1 MQTTSSEIDLTRAI
15 RGAYRER
22 GWEAFRDGK
31 ARLRTVDLD
40 ESGAISITGEVQD
53 KDDLSYKQDV
63 RLVPDAGGSTQVSG
77 TCTCRTMVNCSH
89 VAALIYAWTSRQGTD
104 EPQEAFESNL
114 EPDDEEL
121 SGDLAKYLDV
131 LEQAAAKPPRA
142 HAQAGAEA
150 ALRYELALER
160 GDDGSVRPVVRPL
173 KLALDKDGQPR
184 GKPESYSVE
193 NVYQKPR
200 PGFLTADDIAVLETL
215 AGSSGHGLE
224 EDDKVDLRGPFAA
237 WALERMLATGRAYW
251 ADSKT
256 AGPLTRGP
264 ARTGQPAWHKDRDGR
279 RSFGVMPQTSLSDMS
294 AIQLPLSTPFYL
306 DPQSAVC
313 GPIDVHMPGELAA
326 VLLAGPPVPKEQAG
340 AFATAVTNR
349 LGDVLPKLPSG
360 GNERLSEGL
369 IRQLD
374 ALEQAAPSQPRQQ
387 RREVESKRT
396 QLRYYLGLEQGKA
409 GLVAVVK
416 PATVSWDEEGT
427 ESAPKAYSVRNVYNQ
442 PRASFLSADDV
453 GVLETLAG
461 ASGSALGHET
471 QVELRG
477 PFAAWALERM
487 LATGRTYWSARPQAG
502 ALARGEPAEGEPAWV
517 TGERGSQRFTVLPDA
532 PLATLLPLSTPYYVN
547 LQTREAGPVQL
558 DPEEHPISGE
568 LVAALLAGPP
578 VPAGEAR
585 PFRQALE
592 SRVGKALP
600 AMPAAPERQETRT
613 VTPTPIV
620 RLSQAR
626 IHPLPSPRGWRS
638 SPPPEVVDAA
648 IAELHFDYGGARI
661 VEGDPAATLE
671 WLEDEKLVRVPRADV
686 IERQTIE
693 RLGQAG
699 LEEVRPEGRSRRA
712 ARQGPIWRGLLKEH
726 AYDDKD
732 AWLAFCYTALSE
744 LQTAGWRVEIDDDFP
759 YEVLPA
765 PQDWTFEVTEEDDG
779 KAFSVRFGVE
789 IDGDHL
795 DLRPHL
801 DSIVQQLDKRQEAQ
815 DQAAEQAGDKA
826 AAVAQEREPRPLFV
840 SLGDGR
846 HLPLPT
852 GKIEPVAR
860 TLQELVEAGEGEVA
874 HGGPRIPAARL
885 GELSALET
893 AADGAGLRLDGG
905 RRLRALAE
913 ALRTGTGLGDVP
925 TPKGLEGTLRDYQHD
940 GFAWLQTLA
949 HHGFGGILADDMGLG
964 KTIQA
969 LAHVLAEKE
978 QGRLH
983 RPALLVAPTSVVHN
997 WVNEARRFAP
1007 DLKVLVLHGPN
1018 RSERFPEIGDFDLV
1032 VTTYALLPR
1041 DRQALTQHGYHV
1053 LLCDEAQNVKNAD
1066 AQAARVLRELDAQ
1079 QAICLTGT
1087 PMENHLDELWSLMR
1101 VGVPGVFAD
1110 RKTFRKSFRTPIE
1123 KRNDQRRRSILS
1135 RRVRPFLLRRTK
1147 IQVASELPPRT
1158 EMREPVELTDA
1169 QVTLYEQVR
1178 QQMDQK
1184 VRQEIREKG
1193 LARSQI
1199 TVLDALLKLRQVCC
1213 DPRLVKLE
1221 QAKDVKSSAKLE
1233 RLIGM
1238 LEDLTDEGRQV
1249 LVFSQFTSMLSLI
1262 AERLEA
1268 IGFDYVTLTGATR
1281 DRQTPVEMF
1290 QDGEVP
1296 IFLISLKA
1304 GGTGLNLTAADT
1316 VIHYDPWWNP
1326 AVEAQAS
1333 DRAHRIGQDKP
1344 VFVYKMIAEG
1354 TVEERIVDMQ
1364 ARKRDLASLVQSAE
1378 QGKGPAFTEE
1388 DLEELL
1394 SPVQG

>member
-77 TCTCRTMVNCSH
+77 TCTCRTMVNCAH

-114 EPDDEEL
+114 EPEDEEL
-121 SGDLAKYLDV
+121 SGDLAQYLDV
-131 LEQAAAKPPRA
+131 LEQTAAKPPRA

-150 ALRYELALER
+150 TLRYDLALER
-160 GDDGSVRPVVRPL
+160 ADDGAVRPVVRPL
-173 KLALDKDGQPR
+173 KVALDKDGQPA
-184 GKPESYSVE
+184 GKPEAYALE
-193 NVYQKPR
+193 NVYQRPR

-224 EDDKVDLRGPFAA
+224 DGDQVDLRGPFAA

-251 ADSKT
+251 ADSPS
-256 AGPLTRGP
+256 AGPLRRGP
-264 ARTGQPAWHKDRDGR
+264 ARPGQPAWHKDREGR
-279 RSFGVMPQTSLSDMS
+279 RKFGVMPQTSLSDM
-294 AIQLPLSTPFYL
+294 AAMVLPLSTPFYL
-306 DPQSAVC
+306 DPQAAVC
-313 GPIDVHMPGELAA
+313 GPIDVDMPGELAS
-326 VLLAGPPVPKEQAG
+326 VLLAGPPVPREQAG

-349 LGDVLPKLPSG
+349 LGEVLPTLPSG

-387 RREVESKRT
+387 RREIESKRT
-396 QLRYYLGLEQGKA
+396 QLRYYLALEQGKS
-409 GLVAVVK
+409 GQVAVVK
-416 PATVSWDEEGT
+416 PATVSWDEAGT
-427 ESAPKAYSVRNVYNQ
+427 ESAAKGYSVRNVYNQ

-487 LATGRTYWSARPQAG
+487 LATGRTYWAARPQAG
-502 ALARGEPAEGEPAWV
+502 PLARGEPAAGTPAWI

-532 PLATLLPLSTPYYVN
+532 PQTTLLPLSTPYYVD
-547 LQTREAGPVQL
+547 LQARRAGPVAL
-558 DPEEHPISGE
+558 DPEQPVAGE

-592 SRVGKALP
+592 SRVGPALP

-613 VTPTPIV
+613 VTPTPIL
-620 RLSQAR
+620 RLTQAR
-626 IHPLPSPRGWRS
+626 IHPLPSPRGWRA

-671 WLEDEKLVRVPRADV
+671 WLEAEKLVRVPRADV
-686 IERQTIE
+686 IERQTVE
-693 RLGQAG
+693 RLSQAG

-744 LQTAGWRVEIDDDFP
+744 LQSAGWRVEIDHDFP

-765 PQDWTFEVTEEDDG
+765 PNDWTFEVTEEDDG

-801 DSIVQQLDKRQEAQ
+801 ASIVQQLDKRQEAQ
-815 DQAAEQAGDKA
+815 EQTAPQPADKTS
-826 AAVAQEREPRPLFV
+826 AVEPEREPRPLFV
-840 SLGDGR
+840 PLGDGR

-860 TLQELVEAGEGEVA
+860 TLEELVEAGEGEVA

-893 AADGAGLRLDGG
+893 AADGAGLTLDGG

-925 TPKGLEGTLRDYQHD
+925 IPKGLRGTLRDYQHD
-940 GFAWLQTLA
+940 GYAWLQTLA

-978 QGRLH
+978 QGRLD

-997 WVNEARRFAP
+997 WVNEAQRFAP
-1007 DLKVLVLHGPN
+1007 DLRVLVLHGPN
-1018 RSERFPEIGDFDLV
+1018 RSERFPEIARHDLV

-1041 DRQALTQHGYHV
+1041 DRQALSAQGYHV

-1066 AQAARVLRELDAQ
+1066 AQAARVLRELDAH

-1110 RKTFRKSFRTPIE
+1110 RKTFRKTFRTPIE
-1123 KRNDQRRRSILS
+1123 KRNDQRRRAILS

-1147 IQVASELPPRT
+1147 LQVASELPPRT
-1158 EMREPVELTDA
+1158 EMREPVELTDE
-1169 QVTLYEQVR
+1169 QVRLYEQVR

-1213 DPRLVKLE
+1213 DPRLVKLDAARE
-1221 QAKDVKSSAKLE
+1221 VKSSAKLQ
-1233 RLIGM
+1233 RLMGM
-1238 LEDLTDEGRQV
+1238 LEDLIDEGRQV

-1262 AERLEA
+1262 AEQLDDA
-1268 IGFDYVTLTGATR
+1268 GIDYVTLTGATR

-1378 QGKGPAFTEE
+1378 QGKGPAFTED